1 MKKRSIYQ
9 LRADLDR
16 INLEGKSLR
25 QTQQTVA
32 KQYEKQ
38 SRAVPKKL
46 QEGRATK
53 RDMQKYLMTLKNSLD
68 KKIEKREA
76 YDNKK
81 LINAL
86 DELNRVQLQRRN
98 MIKKEL
104 QGYASEFVE
113 GFLNGKVAVLGRGI
127 STSMISTKPYTLD
140 RILKIAD
147 NNRSTP
153 ISTINRL
160 TESYRDDLRNIKDEN
175 YEKYIIDS
183 FKDIMERAGY
193 NLSDR
198 NIKEIKQKLRYVDWL
213 GATKL
218 IKAIE
223 GKAEKLTYDAYL
235 GVWDLDDN
243 RKLMETIFDDI
254 QRASH
259 NRMIQYV
266 RTID

>member
-9 LRADLDR
+9 LRSDLDR
-16 INLEGKSLR
+16 IKLEGKSLR
-25 QTQQTVA
+25 QTQRTVA

-38 SRAVPKKL
+38 GRSIPKKL
-46 QEGRATK
+46 QQGRATK
-53 RDMQKYLMTLKNSLD
+53 RDMQKYLMTLKNALD

-76 YDNKK
+76 YNNSK

-86 DELNRVQLQRRN
+86 DELNRVQEQRRN
-98 MIKKEL
+98 IIKNEL
-104 QGYASEFVE
+104 QGYASEFVNS
-113 GFLNGKVAVLGRGI
+113 FLNGKVAVLGRGI
-127 STSMISTKPYTLD
+127 STSIISTKPYTLD
-140 RILKIAD
+140 RILKIAED
-147 NNRSTP
+147 NHSTP

-160 TESYRDDLRNIKDEN
+160 TESYQDNLRNIKDEN
-175 YEKYIIDS
+175 YEQYVIDS
-183 FKDIMERAGY
+183 VKDIMERAGY
-193 NLSDR
+193 NLSDK

-218 IKAIE
+218 VKAME
-223 GKAEKLTYDAYL
+223 GKAERIAYQTYQET
-235 GVWDLDDN
+235 WSLDDN

>member
-1 MKKRSIYQ
+1 
-9 LRADLDR
+9 
-16 INLEGKSLR
+16 
-25 QTQQTVA
+25 
-32 KQYEKQ
+32 
-38 SRAVPKKL
+38 
-46 QEGRATK
+46 
-53 RDMQKYLMTLKNSLD
+53 MQKYLMTLKNSLD

-160 TESYRDDLRNIKDEN
+160 AESYRDDLRNIKDEN
-175 YEKYIIDS
+175 YEQYIIDS

-218 IKAIE
+218 IKSIE

>member
-9 LRADLDR
+9 LRSDLDR

-25 QTQQTVA
+25 QTQRTVA

-38 SRAVPKKL
+38 GRSIPKKL
-46 QEGRATK
+46 QQGRATK

-68 KKIEKREA
+68 NKIEKREA
-76 YDNKK
+76 YNNNK

-86 DELNRVQLQRRN
+86 DELNRVQQQRRN
-98 MIKKEL
+98 IIKNEL
-104 QGYASEFVE
+104 QGYASEFVNS
-113 GFLNGKVAVLGRGI
+113 FLNGKVAVLGRGI
-127 STSMISTKPYTLD
+127 STSIISTKPYTLE
-140 RILKIAD
+140 RILNIAK
-147 NNRSTP
+147 NNKSTP

-160 TESYRDDLRNIKDEN
+160 IESYQDNLRNIKDEN
-175 YEKYIIDS
+175 YEQYIVDS
-183 FKDIMERAGY
+183 FKDIVERAGY

-218 IKAIE
+218 IKTIE
-223 GKAEKLTYDAYL
+223 DKAERLAYETYL

-243 RKLMETIFDDI
+243 RKLMDTIFDDI
-254 QRASH
+254 KRASH

>member
-9 LRADLDR
+9 LRNDLDR

-25 QTQQTVA
+25 QTQKTVA
-32 KQYEKQ
+32 RQYEKQ
-38 SRAVPKKL
+38 GRSIPKKL
-46 QEGRATK
+46 QQGRATK

-68 KKIEKREA
+68 NRIEKREA
-76 YDNKK
+76 YSNTK

-86 DELNRVQLQRRN
+86 DELNRVQHQRRN
-98 MIKKEL
+98 IIKNEL
-104 QGYASEFVE
+104 QGYSSEFVNSY
-113 GFLNGKVAVLGRGI
+113 LNGKVAVLGRGI
-127 STSMISTKPYTLD
+127 TSSAISTKPYTME
-140 RILKIAD
+140 RILNIAKD
-147 NNRSTP
+147 NNSNP
-153 ISTINRL
+153 ISTIKRL
-160 TESYRDDLRNIKDEN
+160 TEGYQDNLRNIKDDN
-175 YEKYIIDS
+175 YDQYIIEQ
-183 FKDIMERAGY
+183 FKDIVERAGY

-198 NIKEIKQKLRYVDWL
+198 NIKEMKQKLRYVDWL

-218 IKAIE
+218 TKTIE
-223 GKAEKLTYDAYL
+223 GKAETLTYETYL

-259 NRMIQYV
+259 SRMVQYV